1 MNILAAS
8 RLTVSLNKV
17 YRNKKNSND
26 FIIYF
31 CYQVLNGQRTSIS
44 VQKKN
49 HPAINTV
56 RIFNICVRQIFYNL
70 YLPYNPMVH
79 IQNDPY
85 HIGLF
90 PSFSAEHRIL
100 KEFCIFQCKF
110 SNGPF
115 ENLFKDSSFCQ
126 IFDFS
131 RIPNLELFTFP

>member
-1 MNILAAS
+1 
-8 RLTVSLNKV
+8 
-17 YRNKKNSND
+17 
-26 FIIYF
+26 
-31 CYQVLNGQRTSIS
+31 
-44 VQKKN
+44 
-49 HPAINTV
+49 
-56 RIFNICVRQIFYNL
+56 
-70 YLPYNPMVH
+70 MVH

-85 HIGLF
+85 HIWLF

-131 RIPNLELFTFP
+131 RIPNLKLFTFPCHGSGTPSIYDEFTDWRRWGRKGGEERSEGLKLTIDDWYYYVFCHLIYSTTFTSPQYCSNIFVMYTNRTFKIQK